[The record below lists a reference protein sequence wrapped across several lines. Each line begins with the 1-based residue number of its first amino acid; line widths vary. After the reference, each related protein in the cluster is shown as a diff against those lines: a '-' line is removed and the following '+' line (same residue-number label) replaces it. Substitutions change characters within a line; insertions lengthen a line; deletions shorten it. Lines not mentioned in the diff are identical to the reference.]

1 LTPQHWEKV
10 KEMGDQAREM
20 EALRIQLKIASMGG
34 GVHLLN
40 QIFKR
45 WMHLALWSGW
55 NGMKTKFMAEYSEY
69 KMMSQLNHMNGKLKQ
84 EALRRLH
91 AIINVWAGKACAVQ
105 WYNMVSMH
113 QYDKRIARIA
123 LQADAKLK
131 KVRKWKW
138 FGVWVAYFNDAKERK
153 HWEQFESMKKEI
165 KELKDQMAL
174 NDDEME
180 KLMEKFLGARHSAF
194 FDKIDRVMKAWR
206 FGTFGLMF
214 SDWVQT
220 TKNAIRERIA
230 NEGGSSR
237 QKLLSEIHEIE
248 LEMDRL
254 KKQNAALRAESM
266 DKSRAITLRDNEI
279 SMLKE
284 KCRSLEARTTTLFD
298 QGFSDGIKDKDE
310 AVSKLMEKF
319 LLTAQGAFLDKVN
332 EILKAWQYGSFGYM
346 FSSWKSYVNAQK
358 EKDNS
363 LEGQL
368 AKAQDE
374 LKKTKKELEEL
385 EKLLAAEKTARAKAA
400 ADSKRLDM
408 ERLAKIDELE
418 GLVQSAQAKAK
429 SAKELMESEVAQA
442 EMTLKEKTK
451 ELTEDVEEAQG
462 KQRDAEADA
471 TTLRTEKKE
480 ALKSLAL
487 VQSEFKSYEEEA
499 EEREKKSERELNEQ
513 RTVVKKKSDKLAMAE
528 DQINGGEKLR
538 KQNQVLINDLSEQM
552 EKLRLEKDTLKD
564 NLDKSREECEDLRQ
578 ERDAGTK

>member
-1 LTPQHWEKV
+1 MHGSDVETGGLRLIKPQGK
-10 KEMGDQAREM
+10 
-20 EALRIQLKIASMGG
+20 
-34 GVHLLN
+34 
-40 QIFKR
+40 
-45 WMHLALWSGW
+45 
-55 NGMKTKFMAEYSEY
+55 MA
-69 KMMSQLNHMNGKLKQ
+69 
-84 EALRRLH
+84 
-91 AIINVWAGKACAVQ
+91 
-105 WYNMVSMH
+105 
-113 QYDKRIARIA
+113 
-123 LQADAKLK
+123 
-131 KVRKWKW
+131 
-138 FGVWVAYFNDAKERK
+138 
-153 HWEQFESMKKEI
+153 
-165 KELKDQMAL
+165 
-174 NDDEME
+174 
-180 KLMEKFLGARHSAF
+180 
-194 FDKIDRVMKAWR
+194 
-206 FGTFGLMF
+206 
-214 SDWVQT
+214 
-220 TKNAIRERIA
+220 
-230 NEGGSSR
+230 
-237 QKLLSEIHEIE
+237 
-248 LEMDRL
+248 
-254 KKQNAALRAESM
+254 
-266 DKSRAITLRDNEI
+266 
-279 SMLKE
+279 
-284 KCRSLEARTTTLFD
+284 LEARTTTLFD

-408 ERLAKIDELE
+408 ERLSKIDELE

-513 RTVVKKKSDKLAMAE
+513 RTVVKKKSDKLAMADE
-528 DQINGGEKLR
+528 QINGGEKLR